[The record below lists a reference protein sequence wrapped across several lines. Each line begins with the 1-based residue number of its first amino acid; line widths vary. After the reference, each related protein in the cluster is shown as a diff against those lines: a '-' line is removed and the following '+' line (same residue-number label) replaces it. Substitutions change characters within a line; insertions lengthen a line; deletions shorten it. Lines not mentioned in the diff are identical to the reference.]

1 MAAHGEQGG
10 TGPAARALLVYVTV
24 PDEETAVEIA
34 RGVVEERLAACVN
47 VVPEIRSFYRWQGRV
62 EDEGEWLLLMKTDSR
77 AFEGLRRR
85 VAELHPYEVPC
96 ITAMPVVMGHEPYL
110 AWVSD
115 EVAPDER

>member
-1 MAAHGEQGG
+1 MAAYGEQGG
-10 TGPAARALLVYVTV
+10 PGPAARALLVYVTV

-34 RGVVEERLAACVN
+34 RTVVEERLAACVN
-47 VVPEIRSFYRWQGRV
+47 VVPEIRSFYRWRGRV
-62 EDEGEWLLLMKTDSR
+62 EDEGEWLLLMKTDPR

-110 AWVSD
+110 AWVAD
-115 EVAPDER
+115 EVAGQER